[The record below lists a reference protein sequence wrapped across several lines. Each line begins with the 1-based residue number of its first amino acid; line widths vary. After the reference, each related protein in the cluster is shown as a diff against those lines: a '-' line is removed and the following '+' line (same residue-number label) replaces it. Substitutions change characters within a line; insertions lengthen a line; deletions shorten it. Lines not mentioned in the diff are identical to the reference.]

1 MTLTAIDWLLL
12 GLALAAPIA
21 VGVACGRRGGRS
33 LSEYFLS
40 GRDLPW
46 WLAGTSMVATTF
58 AADTPLAVTGLVA
71 ASGVA
76 GNWLWWNA
84 ALGSTLT
91 VVFFARLWRR
101 AGILTDVE
109 FVELRYTGRAAR
121 ALRAVRAL
129 YLGLAVN
136 CLVIG
141 WVNLALAKV
150 LSVALGWERLTG
162 VLVGLAATGG
172 YAALAGLR
180 GVVAA
185 DLVQFAIALSGA
197 VGLAYYA
204 LAAPGV
210 GGLDGLRAA
219 LPESTFRL
227 WPAVGSTDATP
238 AGAAAMLALPF
249 ASFVAYL
256 GVQWWASWYPG
267 QEPGGGGYVAQRM
280 MSARSER
287 DAVLA
292 TLWFT
297 VAHYC
302 LRPWPWVLVALA
314 ALVLYPDLSDREAGY
329 VLVLRDHLPPG
340 WRGLLVGAFFAAYMS
355 TVSTQLNWGTSYL
368 VNDLYRRFVRPDAGQ
383 THLVRVSRLTTIL
396 VMAASGAI
404 TFGLE
409 SVRQAW
415 EFVLESGAGVGLV
428 LILRWYWWRVTALS
442 ELTAL
447 AAAAAGFA
455 FVRFFTV
462 VPFPDSL
469 LYLVPWT
476 TACWIAVTLATPPEP
491 LSHLIRFYRR
501 TRPAGPGWRRV
512 AAAAGAAGAGAAG
525 PRPPPLGSR
534 LRRRLPDA
542 GRDAQPVVRL
552 RLRRGAA
559 ACRRRRS
566 RRVARREPDP
576 HRVRGRLSA
585 IVRLR
590 RGAVATLAGRPPAP
604 PARRPPEGIRQPRLR
619 LPCLPGRRSLA
630 EEDPVAVPRLPL
642 VDGDRSLLAAAD
654 DAGDVAVHAAG
665 PALVPIRERPDA
677 LRETRPVPG
686 VVVRA
691 PRPRPLRPR
700 TRRPSPPRRRSN
712 RRRAPTTP
720 IAE

>member
-1 MTLTAIDWLLL
+1 MALTTLDWVLL

-21 VGVACGRRGGRS
+21 VGIAYGRRSGRG
-33 LSEYFLS
+33 LSEFFLS

-46 WLAGTSMVATTF
+46 WMAGTSMVATTF
-58 AADTPLAVTGLVA
+58 AADTPLAVTGIVA
-71 ASGVA
+71 VSGVA

-84 ALGSTLT
+84 ALGSMLT

-109 FVELRYTGRAAR
+109 FVELRYTGRAAS

-129 YLGLAVN
+129 YLGLPVN

-150 LSVALGWERLTG
+150 LSIALGWDRLTG

-185 DLVQFAIALSGA
+185 DLVQFAIALAGA
-197 VGLAYYA
+197 MALAYYA

-210 GGLDGLRAA
+210 GGIDGLLDA
-219 LPESTFRL
+219 LPDSTFRL
-227 WPAVGSTDATP
+227 WPAVGATDGTVADGP
-238 AGAAAMLALPF
+238 AMLALPV
-249 ASFVAYL
+249 ASFIAYL
-256 GVQWWASWYPG
+256 GMQWWASWYPG

-314 ALVLYPDLSDREAGY
+314 ALVLYPDLTDREAGY

-368 VNDLYRRFVRPDAGQ
+368 VNDVYKRFVRPDAGAA
-383 THLVRVSRLTTIL
+383 HLVRVSRLTTVL
-396 VMAASGAI
+396 VMAASGAL

-428 LILRWYWWRVTALS
+428 LILRWYWWRVTAIS
-442 ELTAL
+442 ELAAL
-447 AAAAAGFA
+447 AAAAAGFV
-455 FVRFFTV
+455 FVRFFTAI
-462 VPFPDSL
+462 PFPDSL

-476 TACWIAVTLATPPEP
+476 TACWIAATLATPPEP
-491 LSHLIRFYRR
+491 LSHLVRFYRR
-501 TRPAGPGWRRV
+501 TRPGGPGWRRV
-512 AAAAGAAGAGAAG
+512 AVAAGEPPPAPLAPELRRWGAGCGAVYLTLAGTHGLLFGSAAGAALLLACGGTLGAWLV
-525 PRPPPLGSR
+525 RSLGSR
-534 LRRRLPDA
+534 GP
-542 GRDAQPVVRL
+542 
-552 RLRRGAA
+552 AA
-559 ACRRRRS
+559 AAPPRRQ
-566 RRVARREPDP
+566 P
-576 HRVRGRLSA
+576 
-585 IVRLR
+585 
-590 RGAVATLAGRPPAP
+590 GRPPGL
-604 PARRPPEGIRQPRLR
+604 RR
-619 LPCLPGRRSLA
+619 
-630 EEDPVAVPRLPL
+630 
-642 VDGDRSLLAAAD
+642 
-654 DAGDVAVHAAG
+654 
-665 PALVPIRERPDA
+665 
-677 LRETRPVPG
+677 
-686 VVVRA
+686 
-691 PRPRPLRPR
+691 
-700 TRRPSPPRRRSN
+700 
-712 RRRAPTTP
+712 
-720 IAE
+720 